1 MVFMR
6 TPSSPLCAIYYCLVD
21 KNGFSD
27 LNAVAGIRI
36 KIMQSLYDAVYQALL
51 LLIEYV
57 MAVNLF
63 FHN

>member
-6 TPSSPLCAIYYCLVD
+6 TPSSPLCALYYCLVD

-51 LLIEYV
+51 LLIE
-57 MAVNLF
+57 
-63 FHN
+63 